1 MVQSTLEPAMSL
13 HLMDTMR
20 MVSLATANSTMANST
35 MANST
40 MANSSLASNSMDSS
54 KTASPDTPEAR
65 IRETIPCLAKM

>member
-1 MVQSTLEPAMSL
+1 MVPSTLEPAMSL

-20 MVSLATANSTMANST
+20 MVSLAT
-35 MANST
+35 ANST

>member
-20 MVSLATANSTMANST
+20 MVSLAT
-35 MANST
+35 ANST

>member
-1 MVQSTLEPAMSL
+1 MIPSIQETMVQSTLEPAMSL

-20 MVSLATANSTMANST
+20 MVSLAT
-35 MANST
+35 ANST

>member
-1 MVQSTLEPAMSL
+1 MVPSTLEPAMSL

-20 MVSLATANSTMANST
+20 MVSLATANST